1 MPANHKTTNP
11 SKMIQLQRVPFLES
25 GEIPTWTNIM
35 KDSTTWKVSFDMVDD
50 LPNAHRSAFNI
61 GHDKTRLVR
70 LYKSKWYKSDR
81 NNSFHLF
88 GVYSNSNTN
97 KRLQGIENFLS
108 SLTEEMIGTQLA
120 RVYKFSTRSDKRS
133 TSSQPPKSVQPCR
146 VKWSNALRFDPT
158 DTKGKCLHFT
168 ASLFVVSAAFPKEP
182 DSPSLVQ
189 ISPGMIS
196 TYNKKQLFR
205 YFSKDVFGNDQ
216 SPAKVMNAHIV
227 SRPLTK
233 AECKGDT
240 VKDLETN
247 ICVQKCHKDCDPL
260 A

>member
-70 LYKSKWYKSDR
+70 LYKNKWYKSDR

-97 KRLQGIENFLS
+97 KV
-108 SLTEEMIGTQLA
+108 SLRKMSIFGLVLTFNEADG
-120 RVYKFSTRSDKRS
+120 
-133 TSSQPPKSVQPCR
+133 
-146 VKWSNALRFDPT
+146 
-158 DTKGKCLHFT
+158 
-168 ASLFVVSAAFPKEP
+168 
-182 DSPSLVQ
+182 SLVLYP
-189 ISPGMIS
+189 SDF
-196 TYNKKQLFR
+196 KA
-205 YFSKDVFGNDQ
+205 SKTFF
-216 SPAKVMNAHIV
+216 
-227 SRPLTK
+227 PLQRRK
-233 AECKGDT
+233 
-240 VKDLETN
+240 
-247 ICVQKCHKDCDPL
+247 
-260 A
+260 

>member
-97 KRLQGIENFLS
+97 KVSLRKMAVLFCTPATSRHRKLSFLS
-108 SLTEEMIGTQLA
+108 NG
-120 RVYKFSTRSDKRS
+120 
-133 TSSQPPKSVQPCR
+133 
-146 VKWSNALRFDPT
+146 
-158 DTKGKCLHFT
+158 
-168 ASLFVVSAAFPKEP
+168 
-182 DSPSLVQ
+182 
-189 ISPGMIS
+189 
-196 TYNKKQLFR
+196 
-205 YFSKDVFGNDQ
+205 GNDRH
-216 SPAKVMNAHIV
+216 SV
-227 SRPLTK
+227 ST
-233 AECKGDT
+233 G
-240 VKDLETN
+240 V
-247 ICVQKCHKDCDPL
+247 
-260 A
+260 

>member
-61 GHDKTRLVR
+61 GHDKTHLVR

-97 KRLQGIENFLS
+97 KVSLRKMAVLFCTPATSRHRKLSFLS
-108 SLTEEMIGTQLA
+108 NG
-120 RVYKFSTRSDKRS
+120 
-133 TSSQPPKSVQPCR
+133 
-146 VKWSNALRFDPT
+146 
-158 DTKGKCLHFT
+158 
-168 ASLFVVSAAFPKEP
+168 
-182 DSPSLVQ
+182 
-189 ISPGMIS
+189 
-196 TYNKKQLFR
+196 
-205 YFSKDVFGNDQ
+205 GNDRH
-216 SPAKVMNAHIV
+216 SV
-227 SRPLTK
+227 ST
-233 AECKGDT
+233 G
-240 VKDLETN
+240 V
-247 ICVQKCHKDCDPL
+247 
-260 A
+260 